1 MTLAAIIDT
10 LEARVAARE
19 LLDLRETADLAR
31 ALRNVVDDGVRADE
45 LLNGLAAESWP
56 RSLPR
61 VTSAPVRRAP
71 ALRLVEDMI

>member
-19 LLDLRETADLAR
+19 LLDLSETADLAR
-31 ALRNVVDDGVRADE
+31 ALRDVVDDGVRADE
-45 LLNGLAAESWP
+45 LLDGLAAESW
-56 RSLPR
+56 PR

>member
-31 ALRNVVDDGVRADE
+31 ALRDVVDDGVRADE
-45 LLNGLAAESWP
+45 LLDGLAAESW
-56 RSLPR
+56 PR

-71 ALRLVEDMI
+71 VLRLVEDAI